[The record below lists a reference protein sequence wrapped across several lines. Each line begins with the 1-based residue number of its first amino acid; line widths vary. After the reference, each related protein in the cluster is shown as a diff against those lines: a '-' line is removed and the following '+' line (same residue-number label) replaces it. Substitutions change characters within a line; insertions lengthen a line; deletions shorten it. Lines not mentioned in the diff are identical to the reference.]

1 MNYLEDNTISFLT
14 FTAVTLVIITGGV
27 ILEILY
33 FCNSG
38 TQ

>member
-1 MNYLEDNTISFLT
+1 MPYLEDNTISFLT
-14 FTAVTLVIITGGV
+14 FAAVTTVVLVGGV
-27 ILEILY
+27 ILEIFY

>member
-1 MNYLEDNTISFLT
+1 MPHIDDNTISFLT
-14 FTAVTLVIITGGV
+14 FAAVTSVVIVGGV